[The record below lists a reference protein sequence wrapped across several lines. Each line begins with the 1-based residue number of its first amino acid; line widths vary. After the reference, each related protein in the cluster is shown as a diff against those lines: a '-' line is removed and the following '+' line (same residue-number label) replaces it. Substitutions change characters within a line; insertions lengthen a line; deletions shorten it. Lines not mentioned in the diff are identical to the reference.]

1 MTPWAVYPPLHYLC
15 LCCTTL
21 AGLRLQWIETT
32 RIVAKMRVRIL
43 SYLYPP
49 SPEKLQA
56 GLSHQMGRA
65 GEMERKK
72 KKKKRKEVDTGSS
85 LKRKL
90 KADFLHVSIPGYQS
104 ENVFVSMYM
113 CHPVCSASLVKS
125 NYRWPYWKVSNSRY
139 MSAVQSHSK
148 TRYHLSIQTHISI
161 RHVWSHL
168 CVARSKGHRGQ
179 DFQMFP
185 IIPQPWRDLPG
196 HPTLCLSLLRIKK
209 EGQKLT
215 NLLATRF
222 HCSLYWAGFTKTWVS
237 VGKKQK
243 DRSFYHG
250 KPSFFMVSKEN
261 PLCLPNMTPLTIF
274 LS

>member
-1 MTPWAVYPPLHYLC
+1 MGCLPPPHYLC
-15 LCCTTL
+15 LCCRTS

-43 SYLYPP
+43 SYLYSP

-65 GEMERKK
+65 GEMERR

-90 KADFLHVSIPGYQS
+90 KADFLHVSIPGYRS

-113 CHPVCSASLVKS
+113 CYPVCSASFVKS
-125 NYRWPYWKVSNSRY
+125 NYRWPYWKVSNSKRRERGVKKT
-139 MSAVQSHSK
+139 ADIWVQCSYTPKHDIIYPYKHTSD
-148 TRYHLSIQTHISI
+148 
-161 RHVWSHL
+161 VWSHL
-168 CVARSKGHRGQ
+168 CVARNKGHRGQ

-222 HCSLYWAGFTKTWVS
+222 HCCLYWAGFTKTWVR

-250 KPSFFMVSKEN
+250 KP
-261 PLCLPNMTPLTIF
+261 
-274 LS
+274 

>member
-1 MTPWAVYPPLHYLC
+1 MGCLPPPPPPLHYLC
-15 LCCTTL
+15 LCCRSS
-21 AGLRLQWIETT
+21 AGLRLQWIETIC
-32 RIVAKMRVRIL
+32 IVAKMRVRIL

-56 GLSHQMGRA
+56 GLSHQTGRA
-65 GEMERKK
+65 GEMERRKKEKK
-72 KKKKRKEVDTGSS
+72 KKEVDTGSS

-90 KADFLHVSIPGYQS
+90 KADFLHVSIPGYRS

-113 CHPVCSASLVKS
+113 CYPVCSASLVKS
-125 NYRWPYWKVSNSRY
+125 NNRWPYWKVSNSKRRERGVKKNCRY
-139 MSAVQSHSK
+139 MRAVQLHTK
-148 TRYHLSIQTHISI
+148 TRYHLSIQIHIW
-161 RHVWSHL
+161 HVWSHL
-168 CVARSKGHRGQ
+168 CVAWSKGHRGQ

-196 HPTLCLSLLRIKK
+196 LPTLCLSLLRIKK

-222 HCSLYWAGFTKTWVS
+222 HCCLYWAGFTKTWVS

-250 KPSFFMVSKEN
+250 KP
-261 PLCLPNMTPLTIF
+261 
-274 LS
+274 